1 MKFSM
6 FYNGDNKTL
15 NVMSDT
21 PSVQQ
26 MFSDGNNMKIRVC
39 PGCMVILRKDL
50 SEMGR
55 MNASWM
61 LRKTAEDLS
70 PYQHQ
75 MMDEKPAPQKPA
87 DADCREEGCE
97 HCNNCAHDACGT
109 YISPC
114 ILEKAGID
122 PDAILNI
129 AAEPGVVVI
138 TAVDEDEEEDCEDGE
153 EENDSLEETVLDFL
167 CDMEEDEGLDLFKLA
182 DLLAEELEPWND

>member
-1 MKFSM
+1 MKIHM
-6 FYNGDNKTL
+6 FYSGDNKTL
-15 NVMSDT
+15 DVMSDH

-26 MFSDGNNMKIRVC
+26 MFSGGAVMKIQVC
-39 PGCMVILRKDL
+39 PGCMVILREDL

-55 MNASWM
+55 VNASRM
-61 LRKTAEDLS
+61 LNKTAEDLS
-70 PYQHQ
+70 LHQHKTKA
-75 MMDEKPAPQKPA
+75 EEPAPQKPA
-87 DADCREEGCE
+87 AADCREEGCE
-97 HCNNCAHDACGT
+97 HCNNCTHDACGT

-129 AAEPGVVVI
+129 AAESGVVVI
-138 TAVDEDEEEDCEDGE
+138 TAVDEDDEDEYGE
-153 EENDSLEETVLDFL
+153 EEYGSMEETVLDFL